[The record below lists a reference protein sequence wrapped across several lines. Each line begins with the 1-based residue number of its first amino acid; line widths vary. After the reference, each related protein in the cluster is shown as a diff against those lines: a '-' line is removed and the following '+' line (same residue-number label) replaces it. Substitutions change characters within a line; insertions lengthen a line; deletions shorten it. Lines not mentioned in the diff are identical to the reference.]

1 MDERA
6 NNASGEDRS
15 IIDVRAARL
24 AYDDFVVLEKVDF
37 TVRRGEIFAI
47 VGGSGCGKSTLLKH
61 LIGLRD
67 PARGSIFFD
76 GLDFVKASER
86 ERRQIQRRFG
96 VLYQQGALWS
106 SMTLAENVALPLET
120 YTKLNAR
127 AIRGL
132 VEFKLALVGLAGFA
146 DFYPAQISGGMRKRA
161 ALARAITLDPDILFF
176 DEPSAGLDP
185 VTSRRL
191 DKTILQLRE
200 SLGTTVVLVTHE
212 LESLFALADRVLF
225 LDADRKE
232 AIALGSPV
240 ELRDHPPDEAV
251 AAFFRR
257 QAD

>member
-1 MDERA
+1 MDSRA
-6 NNASGEDRS
+6 NNGATNDRPV
-15 IIDVRAARL
+15 IEVEAVRL
-24 AYDDFVVLEKVDF
+24 AYDDFLVLDDLRF

-76 GLDFVKASER
+76 GVDFVRASER
-86 ERRQIQRRFG
+86 ERRRIQRRFG

-106 SMTLAENVALPLET
+106 SMTLAENIALPLET
-120 YTKLNAR
+120 YTRLGAR
-127 AIRGL
+127 AIRGIA
-132 VEFKLALVGLAGFA
+132 EFKLALVGLAGFG
-146 DFYPAQISGGMRKRA
+146 DFHPAQISGGMRKRA
-161 ALARAITLDPDILFF
+161 ALARAIALDPDILFF

-212 LESLFALADRVLF
+212 LESLFTLADRVLF
-225 LDADRKE
+225 LDGERKR
-232 AIALGSPV
+232 AIAPGSPV